1 MLSKAGIKHI
11 RSLHLAKFRSQHGEF
26 IAEGVKV
33 VDELLHSDYQL
44 LTLCATRE
52 WMHENQALIPSLQ
65 AAMHEVNSEEL
76 ARISALSTPN
86 NVLAVFR
93 CKENDTTLRP
103 SNDELALMLEDLRDP
118 GNFGTIIRIA
128 DWFGIRHVFCSEQS
142 VDVYNPKT
150 VQSTMGSLARV
161 NVSYHNLPEFAAQ
174 LRKTHS
180 LYATVLKGSDITETN
195 LSKAG
200 IIMIGSESH
209 GLSHELTDISH
220 HKITIPSWPHP
231 LNPTAE
237 SLNASVATAICCYE
251 FRRRK

>member
-11 RSLHLAKFRSQHGEF
+11 RSLHLAKFRIQHGEF

-33 VDELLHSDYQL
+33 VDELLHSDYPL
-44 LTLCATRE
+44 LALCATRD
-52 WMHENQALIPSLQ
+52 WMQENQTLISPLK
-65 AAMHEVNSEEL
+65 AEIHEVNEEEL

-86 NVLAVFR
+86 KVLAVFR
-93 CKENDTTLRP
+93 CKENDTSYAPAT
-103 SNDELALMLEDLRDP
+103 DELALVLEDLRDP
-118 GNFGTIIRIA
+118 GNLGTIIRIA
-128 DWFGIRHVFCSEQS
+128 DWFGIRHIFCSEQS

-161 NVSYHNLPEFAAQ
+161 NISYHNLIALTND
-174 LRKTHS
+174 LRKTHT
-180 LYATVLKGSDITETN
+180 LYATVLKGSDITETK
-195 LSKAG
+195 LSNAG

-209 GLSHELTDISH
+209 GLSRELMDAAH
-220 HKITIPSWPHP
+220 HQITIPAWPHP

-237 SLNASVATAICCYE
+237 SLNASIATAICCYE